1 MANNDSS
8 SGDATSVQLG
18 HLAETVTSGGP
29 QSSAGPSTNPIIH
42 PEARV
47 IWDKAAREQYLLKVL
62 KANGQI
68 LPLGNRPF
76 TELKMVINGFIHL
89 QVRQSLDTF
98 IYSNTEKKK
107 GKQIP
112 VFVPRSEYYLELHFA
127 VQEILEV
134 QIDQAVELHN
144 GLRNQLVQARKLYY
158 EKDGDKSME
167 LAWLRE
173 ILQQRRRMRSIG
185 ANLCKTLHDSWR
197 KPRAPAGS

>member
-1 MANNDSS
+1 MATNGSS
-8 SGDATSVQLG
+8 SGDATSAQLG
-18 HLAETVTSGGP
+18 HLAVTVTSGGP
-29 QSSAGPSTNPIIH
+29 PSSAGPSTNPIIH

-76 TELKMVINGFIHL
+76 TELKMIINGFIHL
-89 QVRQSLDTF
+89 Q
-98 IYSNTEKKK
+98 
-107 GKQIP
+107 GKHIP
-112 VFVPRSEYYLELHFA
+112 VFVPRSEKYLELHFA

-134 QIDQAVELHN
+134 QIDQAVELLN
-144 GLRNQLVQARKLYY
+144 GLRNQLVQAKKLYY

-185 ANLCKTLHDSWR
+185 ANLSKTLHDSWR